1 MVANRGNASGAG
13 TIQASAEKRPRCALI
28 TGGTRGIGLG
38 TARAFVQ
45 AGLNVVIVG
54 RDATAGAEAAAFLDD
69 EGPGRAWLVEAD
81 VRSREDMDR
90 AAHEAIRQ
98 FGGLDILCANAGV
111 FPQAKIEDMSEA
123 DWACV
128 MDTNL
133 KGVLLA
139 VQSALPYLKASG
151 AGRILLTSSITGP
164 LTGLAGWSHYGATK
178 AGLLGFMRSAAI
190 ELAPHAITVN
200 ALLPGNILTESLQGL
215 GEDYLTRMRSGIPL
229 GRLGTVED
237 VGSAALFLASAA
249 ASFITGHAL
258 VIDGGQTL
266 PEALA
271 ETA

>member
-1 MVANRGNASGAG
+1 MAANRGNESAAG
-13 TIQASAEKRPRCALI
+13 TAPTPAEKRPRCALI

-38 TARAFVQ
+38 TARVFVA
-45 AGLNVVIVG
+45 AGLNVVIIG
-54 RDATAGAEAAAFLDD
+54 RNATAGARAAAFLNDQ
-69 EGPGRAWLVEAD
+69 GPGRARLVEAD
-81 VRSREDMDR
+81 VRSREDMER
-90 AAHEAIRQ
+90 ATHEAVRQ
-98 FGGLDILCANAGV
+98 FGGLDILCANAGI
-111 FPQAKIEDMSEA
+111 FPQATIEDMGEA
-123 DWACV
+123 DWARV
-128 MDTNL
+128 VDTNL
-133 KGVLLA
+133 KGVLLT

-200 ALLPGNILTESLQGL
+200 ALLPGNILTEGLQSL
-215 GEDYLTRMRSGIPL
+215 GEDYVARMRSAIPL

-237 VGSAALFLASAA
+237 VGSAALFLASTA

-266 PEALA
+266 PETLA